1 MARVV
6 RTEVRERGPFGKI
19 VKWTFILFNVLM
31 LVWMLSTCASAGE
44 VMNQAQS
51 DAEQAGTAIGATV
64 ASGMLLFLWTAG
76 DVILGMMVLFTRGKK
91 LIVEE
96 TVG

>member
-1 MARVV
+1 MSRVV
-6 RTEVRERGPFGKI
+6 RTEVRERGAFGKL

-31 LVWMLSTCASAGE
+31 LAWMLTTCASAGE
-44 VMNQAQS
+44 MMNQAQS

-64 ASGMLLFLWTAG
+64 ASGMLLFMWMAG
-76 DVILGMMVLFTRGKK
+76 VVILGALVLLTRGKK

-96 TVG
+96 VVE